1 MRALTYAAFGATP
14 AVATLPDPT
23 PPPGGAVVRVLFS
36 GLCRSDWHGWMGHD
50 SDITTFPH
58 VPGHELAGVVEAV
71 ADDVDAGWLGRAVT
85 APFVMACGAC
95 PVCSAGAGQVCP
107 NQRQPGFTDP
117 GSFAEL
123 VVVHAA
129 ETNLV
134 ALPAGLE
141 PGWRPAWGAAC
152 DRLPRGGR
160 QGRRSRRRLGARLR
174 LRWGRPR
181 GRRDRPKPRGVRLC
195 RRRLCLL
202 ARPGA
207 VPRRRRGGRRLDRGR
222 QGARGRGPVVGRGG
236 VSVSIDALGSPVACR
251 TGILALGR
259 RGRHVQVGLLP
270 PAAGPADVPMER
282 VIGWELDV
290 LGSHG
295 MAAADFGPLLDDVAS
310 GRLDLAD
317 LLAPGRATRARGGRR
332 GPRGDGVGSV
342 HRDRARRPGTVSVVG
357 RGASSRASRPRGPG
371 RGCRAGSARAPG
383 QTTRPDA
390 EEPARH
396 L

>member
-14 AVATLPDPT
+14 VVSALPDPT
-23 PPPGGAVVRVLFS
+23 PPPGGAVVRVVAS

-50 SDITTFPH
+50 GDITTFPH

-95 PVCSAGAGQVCP
+95 PVCRAGAGQVCP

-129 ETNLV
+129 QTNLV
-134 ALPAGLE
+134 ALPDGLDPRVAAGL
-141 PGWRPAWGAAC
+141 GCRVATAYRAVVARAAVREGDAVLVIGC
-152 DRLPRGGR
+152 GGV
-160 QGRRSRRRLGARLR
+160 GLAAVAIARSRGAF
-174 LRWGRPR
+174 
-181 GRRDRPKPRGVRLC
+181 VC
-195 RRRLCLL
+195 
-202 ARPGA
+202 A
-207 VPRRRRGGRRLDRGR
+207 VDVSATSLDRALFH
-222 QGARGRGPVVGRGG
+222 GADEVVDASIGPDKVIEAVTRWSGGG
-236 VSVSIDALGSPVACR
+236 VSVSIDALGSPQACR

-270 PAAGPADVPMER
+270 PAEGRADVPMER

-295 MAAADFGPLLDDVAS
+295 MAAADYGPLLDDVAS
-310 GRLDLAD
+310 GRLDLGD
-317 LLAPGRATRARGGRR
+317 LLAPGEPLGLEEAGVALTGMATAPSTGIVLVD
-332 GPRGDGVGSV
+332 P
-342 HRDRARRPGTVSVVG
+342 
-357 RGASSRASRPRGPG
+357 SR
-371 RGCRAGSARAPG
+371 
-383 QTTRPDA
+383 
-390 EEPARH
+390 
-396 L
+396 